1 MITPEE
7 FVQIFK
13 NPNETKLI
21 RFGKIDP
28 AHISGRPRLIF
39 DGESI
44 VTVKRYNYLSS
55 YNPKAGDRVFVL
67 NNVVIGAIL

>member
-7 FVQIFK
+7 FVQFFK
-13 NPNETKLI
+13 NPKETKLI
-21 RFGKIDP
+21 RFAKIDP
-28 AHISGRPRLIF
+28 AYTSGRPRLIF
-39 DGESI
+39 DGESV

-55 YNPKAGDRVFVL
+55 YTPKAGDRVFVL